1 VENFFM
7 PQRSKK
13 RISPF
18 YEEVFPGVQ
27 KIEFKVISLRPA
39 EKKLIHSI
47 NGIPI
52 LFIFFVPDS

>member
-1 VENFFM
+1 M